1 MREGA
6 FFEKFAVFD
15 MLHKWRSPKIA
26 LATMQ
31 ETYKVVGPDSSVIWR
46 DVVLELCFTDDSQQC
61 LPIRLPGGGGCF
73 PSTASFAGNRT
84 KKKAF

>member
-46 DVVLELCFTDDSQQC
+46 DVVLEQCFTDDS
-61 LPIRLPGGGGCF
+61 
-73 PSTASFAGNRT
+73 
-84 KKKAF
+84 

>member
-31 ETYKVVGPDSSVIWR
+31 ETYKVVGLDSSVIWR
-46 DVVLELCFTDDSQQC
+46 DVVLEQCFTDDS
-61 LPIRLPGGGGCF
+61 
-73 PSTASFAGNRT
+73 
-84 KKKAF
+84 